1 MQEAGGPEFEQALEA
16 PAFTEWALDVVSK
29 AREYNGKAS
38 LRINVRT
45 ARRMDWAA
53 DSAALVSLIEQ
64 GGAA

>member
-1 MQEAGGPEFEQALEA
+1 
-16 PAFTEWALDVVSK
+16 VVSK

-64 GGAA
+64 ANAA